1 MSTLDKNL
9 LLEMFRKMEEI
20 RRMDL
25 KIAQLVKKGKVPG
38 MTHFSVGEEAANVGA
53 MLALNPDDLITSN
66 HRGHGQA
73 IAKGIDLNGMMAEIL
88 GKYTGTCK
96 GKGGSM
102 HIADLDAGNLG
113 ANGIV
118 GGGMGIAVGAALSQQ
133 MQNTGKIVVCFFG
146 DGATNE
152 GVFHEAVNMA
162 SIWNLPVIFYCINNG
177 YGISADIK
185 KMTNIEHIHQ
195 RSAAYGIPGMF
206 IEDGNNVIDVYE
218 GFQKAV
224 DHVRSG
230 NGPVLI
236 ESVTY
241 RWLGH
246 SSSDP
251 GKYRTREEVELW
263 KQKDPIENLRNYL
276 IENNIASAEEL
287 AEINHIKD
295 TKFGTWDWN
304 YGKSPEFNVRR
315 GTKFTS
321 GKVEVFA
328 NITESKIQDIK
339 IYGDFFG
346 IEDVA
351 AVEDVLRGV
360 KYEREDVLKAL
371 KTIDITRYFAGISR
385 EEIAEAVVG

>member
-133 MQNTGKIVVCFFG
+133 MQNTV
-146 DGATNE
+146 
-152 GVFHEAVNMA
+152 
-162 SIWNLPVIFYCINNG
+162 NNG

-185 KMTNIEHIHQ
+185 KMTNVEHIHQ

-218 GFQKAV
+218 GFKKAV
-224 DHVRSG
+224 DHVRGG

-263 KQKDPIENLRNYL
+263 KQKDPIENLRKYL

-287 AEINHIKD
+287 EEIQAQVK
-295 TKFGTWDWN
+295 
-304 YGKSPEFNVRR
+304 E
-315 GTKFTS
+315 
-321 GKVEVFA
+321 
-328 NITESKIQDIK
+328 
-339 IYGDFFG
+339 
-346 IEDVA
+346 
-351 AVEDVLRGV
+351 AVEASV
-360 KYEREDVLKAL
+360 KFAEESPFPPLESAFEDIYA
-371 KTIDITRYFAGISR
+371 D
-385 EEIAEAVVG
+385 

>member
-1 MSTLDKNL
+1 MATLDKSL

-88 GKYTGTCK
+88 GKYNGTCK

-118 GGGMGIAVGAALSQQ
+118 GGGMGIAVGAALTQQ
-133 MQNTGKIVVCFFG
+133 MQKTGKIVVCFFG

-177 YGISADIK
+177 YGISA
-185 KMTNIEHIHQ
+185 
-195 RSAAYGIPGMF
+195 GMF
-206 IEDGNNVIDVYE
+206 IEDGNNVLDVYE

-224 DHVRSG
+224 EHVRSG
-230 NGPVLI
+230 KGPVLI

-251 GKYRTREEVELW
+251 GKYRTREEVDEW
-263 KQKDPIENLRNYL
+263 KKKDPIENLRKYL
-276 IENNIASAEEL
+276 LENDIASEEELEAIQASVKEAVEASVKFAEE
-287 AEINHIKD
+287 
-295 TKFGTWDWN
+295 
-304 YGKSPEFNVRR
+304 SPFPPL
-315 GTKFTS
+315 
-321 GKVEVFA
+321 
-328 NITESKIQDIK
+328 ESAFEDI
-339 IYGDFFG
+339 YAD
-346 IEDVA
+346 
-351 AVEDVLRGV
+351 
-360 KYEREDVLKAL
+360 
-371 KTIDITRYFAGISR
+371 
-385 EEIAEAVVG
+385 